1 MPDGT
6 QNLIEKPSVCTLDCP
21 DTCSL
26 SVTIDDN
33 RILKVRGSRANP
45 VTEGAICAKV
55 SDLTPEFVH
64 GPARIMTPLRRTG
77 PRGSDAFEPIS
88 WDEALD
94 IAVAGL
100 SRVIE
105 RYGPQ
110 AVAPFN
116 YAGPHGILAL
126 DSMSLRFFH
135 KLGASRLIRDSL
147 CGGVRGR
154 ASASVLG
161 RVPGATVEQAA
172 QSDMIVVWGNNA
184 TCSNLHLVR
193 HINAARRRGA
203 KLVTVDPRRVK
214 IADKADIHLPVR
226 PGADVVLAFAL
237 GAEIERLGGVDREF
251 IGENVVGAES
261 WLERARAWTP
271 EKAEAASGVPA
282 EAIREVARLYVA
294 AERPLI
300 AVGNGLERNANGG
313 SGIRA
318 ICALPALA
326 GKFGVAGS
334 GLVLSASANFPRTL
348 DRLHRTD
355 FIPEGTRVLDIVD
368 LPGHILDDSL
378 DPPLR
383 GLVMYSHNPV
393 IVLPEQ
399 ARTIRALSHPDLFTI
414 GIEVAM
420 TDSMKY
426 CDVVLPACTS
436 FEHADIYGAYG
447 QNYLQRADAVIPP
460 VGEAKPLT
468 DIFRLLAARFGFDDP
483 AFSASDEDLMDDAL
497 DAADSRMGGRRP
509 STIRP
514 GEALAMLPEDGEA
527 PVLFRNVFPKTPS
540 GKVELFSESL
550 EAASGQGLPG
560 FTPVPGAYPLMLIS
574 PASDKRVTS
583 TFGGCAAN
591 GGTPVLEMH
600 PEDAATRGLADGRKV
615 RVFNDLG
622 EVNLVL
628 RVTTGIARGVVSS
641 DKGAWMTTSDNGQT
655 ISALAPATLGDLAGA
670 CFNDARVEVAAG

>member
-6 QNLIEKPSVCTLDCP
+6 QNPVEKPSVCTLDCP

-26 SVTIDDN
+26 SVSVADD
-33 RILKVRGSRANP
+33 RIVKVRGSRANP

-55 SDLTPEFVH
+55 TDLTPEFVH
-64 GPARIMTPLRRTG
+64 GPDRIRTPLRRTG
-77 PRGSDAFEPIS
+77 ARGSGEFEPIG

-94 IAVAGL
+94 LAATGL
-100 SRVIE
+100 RKVVE

-116 YAGPHGILAL
+116 YAGPHGMLAQ

-154 ASASVLG
+154 AGASVLG
-161 RVPGATVEQAA
+161 RVPGATVDQAS
-172 QSDMIVVWGNNA
+172 QSDLIVVWGNNA

-193 HINAARRRGA
+193 HIIAAKRRGA
-203 KLVTVDPRRVK
+203 RLVTVDPRRVK
-214 IADKADIHLPVR
+214 VAAKADIHLPVR

-237 GAEIERLGGVDREF
+237 GAEIERLGGLDEDF
-251 IGENVVGAES
+251 IGANVVGAER
-261 WLERARAWTP
+261 WLERARNWTP
-271 EKAEAASGVPA
+271 EKAEEASGVPA
-282 EAIREVARLYVA
+282 ASIREVARLYVA

-318 ICALPALA
+318 ICALPALT
-326 GKFGVAGS
+326 GKFGRAGS
-334 GLVLSASANFPRTL
+334 GLILSASANFPRTPV
-348 DRLHRTD
+348 RLQRAD
-355 FIPEGTRVLDIVD
+355 FIPDGTRILDIVD
-368 LPGHILDDSL
+368 LPKHILDDNL
-378 DPPLR
+378 DPPVR
-383 GLVMYSHNPV
+383 AVVIYSHNPV

-399 ARTIRALSHPDLFTI
+399 ARTIRALSHPDLFSI
-414 GIEVAM
+414 GIEAAM

-436 FEHADIYGAYG
+436 FEHSDLYGAYG

-468 DIFRLLAARFGFDDP
+468 EIFRLLAQRYGFDDP
-483 AFSASDEDLMDDAL
+483 AFRATDEELMDDAL
-497 DAADSRMGGRRP
+497 DAADPRMQGRRP
-509 STIRP
+509 SEIRA
-514 GEALAMLPEDGEA
+514 GEAVAMLPPDRET
-527 PVLFRNVFPKTPS
+527 PVLYRNVFPATPS
-540 GKVELFSESL
+540 GKVELFSETL
-550 EAASGQGLPG
+550 EQESGQGLPDYK
-560 FTPVPGAYPLMLIS
+560 PVADGYPLMLIS

-591 GGTPVLEMH
+591 DGTPLLEMH
-600 PEDAATRGLADGRKV
+600 PEDAMARGLDDGSPV
-615 RVFNDLG
+615 RVFNGMG

-628 RVTTGIARGVVSS
+628 RLTEGIARGVVSS
-641 DKGAWMTTSDNGQT
+641 DKGAWMKTSDNGQT

-670 CFNDARVEVAAG
+670 CFNDARVEVAGT